1 MLSLGDKPSA
11 GTARRTRVRPRASR
25 ALNNEGVR
33 IDAIVKDL
41 LAQLA
46 TRPKGPR

>member
-11 GTARRTRVRPRASR
+11 GTARRIRVCPSTSR
-25 ALNNEGVR
+25 ALNNEDVR

-41 LAQLA
+41 LA
-46 TRPKGPR
+46 